1 LNWFGNEFL
10 KIVFAVLPRT
20 CYYLHVMKNLT
31 INYKAKVQVL
41 DGGNA
46 DELLES
52 IILEAVDPR
61 VDIVEYFLDESN
73 IVVDS
78 ENPDFFKVDTRFKV
92 TVEAEGEIEDLA
104 ENGIE
109 FDVEGLFIVWDWEV
123 YGWGEES
130 VR

>member
-1 LNWFGNEFL
+1 
-10 KIVFAVLPRT
+10 
-20 CYYLHVMKNLT
+20 MKNLT